1 MIYLFIIWVFQVIL
15 NFLKPK
21 FLERRKKKEK
31 KEKKEI
37 EKVEKEKKREK
48 ENSHL
53 CINFL
58 NSFIQRKF

>member
-48 ENSHL
+48 ENSHI
-53 CINFL
+53 IN
-58 NSFIQRKF
+58 K

>member
-31 KEKKEI
+31 KEI

-53 CINFL
+53 
-58 NSFIQRKF
+58 